1 MAVVFV
7 DSNIPMY
14 LIGAPHPNKQL
25 AEIVLRRL
33 VNGEQTL
40 VTDAEVFQEILH
52 RYTAI
57 RRHDAISPAFRLL
70 EETVDTC
77 LSITLDHVNRAKTLL
92 ESHPGLSARDAVHLA
107 VMEAHEI
114 LEVFSFDAGFDAVPT
129 VKRIVG

>member
-1 MAVVFV
+1 MVFI

-25 AEIVLRRL
+25 AATVLRRL
-33 VNGEQTL
+33 VNGEQAL

-70 EETVDTC
+70 ENTVDSC
-77 LSITLDHVNRAKTLL
+77 LSITLDHVNRARTLL
-92 ESHPGLSARDAVHLA
+92 ESHEGLSARDAVHLA
-107 VMEAHEI
+107 VMESHEVSEI
-114 LEVFSFDAGFDAVPT
+114 FSFDSGFDTVPT
-129 VKRIVG
+129 VRRIVA